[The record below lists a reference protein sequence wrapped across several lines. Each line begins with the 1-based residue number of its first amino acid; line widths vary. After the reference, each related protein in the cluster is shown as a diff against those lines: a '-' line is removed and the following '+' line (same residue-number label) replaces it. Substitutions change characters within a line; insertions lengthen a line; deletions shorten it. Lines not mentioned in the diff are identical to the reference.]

1 LSAAGRPTVSTK
13 QPRRTKAAKDTREPV
28 VVCGDV
34 VHSEVRLVT
43 ASEHVAVVLRTD
55 EGEELILQ
63 RVGAN
68 PFKDP
73 EGEKLVGHRVTVEGY
88 RLGKVFRYVA
98 VSPANR

>member
-1 LSAAGRPTVSTK
+1 LSAAGRPLVSRKEPKPPRDPKASK
-13 QPRRTKAAKDTREPV
+13 QPI

-34 VHSEVRLVT
+34 VHSEVRLGT

-88 RLGKVFRYVA
+88 RLGKVFRYLKA
-98 VSPANR
+98 R